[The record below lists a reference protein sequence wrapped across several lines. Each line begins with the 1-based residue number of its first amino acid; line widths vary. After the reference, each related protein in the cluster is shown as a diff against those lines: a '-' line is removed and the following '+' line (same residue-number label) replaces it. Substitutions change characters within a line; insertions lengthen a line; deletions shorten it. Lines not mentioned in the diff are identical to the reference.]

1 MKNSLWIASSLAV
14 VLAVAVAVTVTA
26 THAVGDRRVAADAK
40 GAAAGGVRRIVSV
53 QPFVVEKPWTH
64 VWRAEQPSYDA
75 GYLVVLEVDSALVEP
90 KQTEE
95 PVLYAGDET
104 VERINHGFESGRVV
118 AIIPSPRGKDGAPS
132 LDLARTPIWFGAPML
147 PERVDAAMVRSQRDD
162 AARRGVAALAP
173 PPASELL
180 SLASRDDLDGFAGVL
195 VLEHSAAEQD
205 LGNGLLVPR

>member
-14 VLAVAVAVTVTA
+14 VLAVAVTVTA
-26 THAVGDRRVAADAK
+26 THAVGDRRVAAETN
-40 GAAAGGVRRIVSV
+40 GTAAGGVRRIVSV
-53 QPFVVEKPWTH
+53 QPFVLERPWTH

-118 AIIPSPRGKDGAPS
+118 AIIPSARGADGAPS
-132 LDLARTPIWFGAPML
+132 LDLARTPIWFGSAAL
-147 PERVDAAMVRSQRDD
+147 PERIDAAAVRAQRDA
-162 AARRGVAALAP
+162 AARLGVAALTP
-173 PPASELL
+173 PPAAKLQT
-180 SLASRDDLDGFAGVL
+180 LASRDDLDRLAGLL
-195 VLEHSAAEQD
+195 VLEHSPVEQD
-205 LGNGLLVPR
+205 LGTGLLATPP